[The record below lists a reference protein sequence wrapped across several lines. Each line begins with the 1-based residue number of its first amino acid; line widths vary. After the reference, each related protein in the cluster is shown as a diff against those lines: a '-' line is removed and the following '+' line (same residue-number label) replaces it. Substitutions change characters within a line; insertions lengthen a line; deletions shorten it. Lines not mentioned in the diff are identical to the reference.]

1 MVTSGFD
8 DDGPSD
14 PLNPWSGSGSWEDTT
29 DDRSEPDDWSS
40 EQTDPLEA
48 GTPPGGP
55 GGRAKSRSPRQLPPR
70 GTLRSVGGAT
80 IVGVVALLLV
90 LRGLSGDGDTG
101 DRTDWALLTRSVV
114 YVEAPDCGWGGSG
127 TIVLDG
133 GHVLTNAHVAL
144 TETGGLC
151 ELEIYAAE
159 SPNEDPE
166 WIASARIV
174 EEGIDTEHDLAVI
187 RLVDRQGRPTTAAGR
202 APVRIGD
209 RELELGEEIKV
220 LGFPGMGGIKITIT
234 PGEQSGWWSGSGGD
248 WAGDFYKTSAKM
260 GPGVSGGAAFS
271 AVTGDFV
278 GVPTGGSSSVEGEGE
293 GDILGLIRP
302 NRYIIPLLDRAERAD
317 N

>member
-1 MVTSGFD
+1 MAA
-8 DDGPSD
+8 D

-29 DDRSEPDDWSS
+29 DDWSEPDDWSS

-48 GTPPGGP
+48 GAPPADPGGK
-55 GGRAKSRSPRQLPPR
+55 AKSRSPRRLPPR
-70 GTLRSVGGAT
+70 RALRSVSGAT

-101 DRTDWALLTRSVV
+101 DRTDWAVLTRSVV

-151 ELEIYAAE
+151 ELEVYAAE

-166 WIASARIV
+166 WIASAQIV
-174 EEGIDTEHDLAVI
+174 EEGLDREHDLAVI
-187 RLVDRQGRPTTAAGR
+187 RLVDRRGRPTTAAGR
-202 APVRIGD
+202 APVRIDD

-234 PGEQSGWWSGSGGD
+234 PGEQSGWWSSSGGD

-271 AVTGDFV
+271 AVTGEFV
-278 GVPTGGSSSVEGEGE
+278 GVPTAGSSSAEDE

-302 NRYIIPLLDRAERAD
+302 NRYVIPLLDRVKRAD

>member
-1 MVTSGFD
+1 MAA
-8 DDGPSD
+8 D
-14 PLNPWSGSGSWEDTT
+14 PLNPWTGSGSWEDTT
-29 DDRSEPDDWSS
+29 DDWSEPDDWSS

-48 GTPPGGP
+48 GASPADPGGK
-55 GGRAKSRSPRQLPPR
+55 AKSRSPRRLPPR
-70 GTLRSVGGAT
+70 RALRSASGAT

-90 LRGLSGDGDTG
+90 LRGLSGDDDTG
-101 DRTDWALLTRSVV
+101 DRTDWAVLTRSVV

-133 GHVLTNAHVAL
+133 GHVLTNAHVVL

-151 ELEIYAAE
+151 ELEVYAAE

-166 WIASARIV
+166 WIASAQIV
-174 EEGIDTEHDLAVI
+174 EEGIDREHDLAVI
-187 RLVDRQGRPTTAAGR
+187 RLLDRRGRPTTAAGR
-202 APVRIGD
+202 APVRIDD

-234 PGEQSGWWSGSGGD
+234 PGEQSGWWSSSEDD

-271 AVTGDFV
+271 AVTGEFV
-278 GVPTGGSSSVEGEGE
+278 GVPTAGSSAAEDE

-302 NRYIIPLLDRAERAD
+302 NRYVIPLLNRVKRAD